1 MDLFRLL
8 MHPSRQAKTYTTP
21 RRTGNPMAN
30 RIIGYVALAL
40 IAGCS
45 TGGNIINQPPMPNS
59 PQDSA
64 NIRIHRDVADKEVL
78 DDVTFTINEEAVYQF
93 GDTSDFTFVTDPG
106 DYLFGYRQGGKHCS
120 TDVQIDA
127 GGFYVFSL
135 KPGCIIEMEKE

>member
-1 MDLFRLL
+1 
-8 MHPSRQAKTYTTP
+8 
-21 RRTGNPMAN
+21 MAN

-45 TGGNIINQPPMPNS
+45 TNGVIINPPPIPDS
-59 PQDSA
+59 SQDSVKV
-64 NIRIHRDVADKEVL
+64 RIHRNVADGEVL

-106 DYLFGYRQGGKHCS
+106 EYLFGYRQGGKHCS

-127 GGFYVFSL
+127 GGAYVFSL